1 MRTAES
7 TDLDAVLAR
16 TDDHLG
22 DDGAGVP
29 AAGDTEDDG

>member
-1 MRTAES
+1 MRIAES
-7 TDLDAVLAR
+7 TGLDAALVR
-16 TDDHLG
+16 IDDHLG